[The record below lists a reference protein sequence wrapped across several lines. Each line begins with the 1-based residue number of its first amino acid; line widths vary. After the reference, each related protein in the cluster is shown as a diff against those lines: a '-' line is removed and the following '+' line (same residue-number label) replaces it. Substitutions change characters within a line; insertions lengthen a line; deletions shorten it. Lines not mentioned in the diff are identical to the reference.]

1 MISGNEDKYP
11 SFVVP
16 PRVDSEKLHISAC
29 ENTMRYVIVTMG
41 GQYLVKYYMF

>member
-1 MISGNEDKYP
+1 MISGNEDKHP
-11 SFVVP
+11 SFIVL

-41 GQYLVKYYMF
+41 GQCLVAY